1 MRCLRRNKVR
11 FYYALY
17 EGKTPVTDDYGN
29 ATGEYEV
36 QYGKPVEGYAN
47 ISAAVGE
54 NATRQFGDKESY
66 DKVLVTEASPM
77 DEQTILWIDT
87 VPQMDVDGSL
97 SRDGDGKMLTPYDYI
112 VQKVAQS
119 LNSVSYAIRKVEVS

>member
-1 MRCLRRNKVR
+1 MRCMRRNKIR

-17 EGKTPVTDDYGN
+17 EDKVPVTDDYGN
-29 ATGEYEV
+29 NTGEFDIL
-36 QYGKPVEGYAN
+36 YGKPVECYAN

-54 NATRQFGDKESY
+54 TATRQFGDKENY

-77 DEQTILWIDT
+77 DEQTVLWIDT
-87 VPQMDVDGSL
+87 VPQVDADGNL
-97 SRDGDGKMLTPYDYI
+97 LRDDDGKMLTPYDYI

-119 LNSVSYAIRKVEVS
+119 LNSVSYAIRKVKVS